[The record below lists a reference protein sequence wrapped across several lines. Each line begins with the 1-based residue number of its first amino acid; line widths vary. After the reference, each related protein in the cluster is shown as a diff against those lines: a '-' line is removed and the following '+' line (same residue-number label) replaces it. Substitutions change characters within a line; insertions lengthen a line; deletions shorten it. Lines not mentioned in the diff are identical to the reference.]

1 MVLTT
6 YTLDIGNEKALDA
19 FDTVTHI
26 AYGISTI
33 TGTTDPTDTGLQAEA
48 YRRPIESKTQ
58 DTLNGLYTFE
68 TRLPITQLVSETI
81 TEIGLFDAASGGNL
95 AVRIILTN
103 PISKTDSDEILI
115 TIRLKVNSKNN

>member
-33 TGTTDPTDTGLQAEA
+33 TGTTDPTDTGLQAKH
-48 YRRPIESKTQ
+48 IEGLLRVKLKT
-58 DTLNGLYTFE
+58 L
-68 TRLPITQLVSETI
+68 
-81 TEIGLFDAASGGNL
+81 
-95 AVRIILTN
+95 
-103 PISKTDSDEILI
+103 
-115 TIRLKVNSKNN
+115 